1 MRDLSNA
8 LAVLRAIARAGQEER
23 ALAEMLMRI
32 CEEVR
37 DGLGFDR
44 VGIARLLPDE
54 ESVVPAALTGW
65 DEEALSVRVTL
76 AESPLLMEAYR
87 MQKLAFVAD
96 ARSEQAVP
104 AELVERYAVRSAFVL
119 PLVSAG
125 RCLGFLGGDRA
136 GVPFELDPTEVDVL
150 ETVGALAATLLEKGL
165 IEDELRRLDDA
176 RARFVAFAAHE
187 LRTPIM
193 TVYGMLATVHH
204 RGAELSDEQL
214 VELRSSAFQQ
224 AARLR
229 TLAEQLLDLSRLDAS
244 ALTVS
249 PQPIAIRRAVEET
262 VLLVAERD
270 AGAIEISI
278 PHDLELDVDSIVLD
292 RIVGNLVVNALR
304 HGESPVAVTAE
315 QRDSH
320 FRLRVTDHG
329 PGIPDEFTPALFDR
343 FVRGS
348 SVQADGS
355 GLGLAI
361 AQAYARAH
369 GGELVYTPV
378 DPCGA
383 CFEFVLPLERA

>member
-1 MRDLSNA
+1 M
-8 LAVLRAIARAGQEER
+8 LRQ
-23 ALAEMLMRI
+23 I

-37 DGLGFDR
+37 TGFGFDR
-44 VGIARLLPDE
+44 VGISRLLADE
-54 ESVVPAALTGW
+54 ETVVPAALAGW
-65 DEEALSVRVTL
+65 DDEAMSLRVPL
-76 AESPLLMEAYR
+76 AESPLLLEAYR
-87 MQKLAFVAD
+87 TQRLAFVAD
-96 ARSEQAVP
+96 ARSEAAVP

-119 PLVSAG
+119 PLVSSG

-204 RGAELSDEQL
+204 RGHELSEEQ
-214 VELRSSAFQQ
+214 VVALRASAFRQ
-224 AARLR
+224 AERLR
-229 TLAEQLLDLSRLDAS
+229 TLAGQLLDLSRLDSS

-249 PQPIAIRRAVEET
+249 PQPQAIRRVVEET
-262 VLLVAERD
+262 VLLVAERA
-270 AGAIEISI
+270 AGEIEIAIS
-278 PHDLELDVDSIVLD
+278 PDLELDIDSIVLD

-304 HGESPVAVTAE
+304 HGESPVAVSAE
-315 QRDSH
+315 RSDSH

-329 PGIPDEFTPALFDR
+329 PGVPDEFASMLFDR
-343 FVRGS
+343 FARGA
-348 SVQADGS
+348 SVEAEGS

-369 GGELVYTPV
+369 GGELLYKPV
-378 DPCGA
+378 DPHGA
-383 CFEFVLPLERA
+383 CFEFVLPLERV

>member
-1 MRDLSNA
+1 
-8 LAVLRAIARAGQEER
+8 
-23 ALAEMLMRI
+23 MLMRI

-37 DGLGFDR
+37 DGFGFDR
-44 VGIARLLPDE
+44 VGISRLLPDE
-54 ESVVPAALTGW
+54 ESVVPVALAGW
-65 DEEALSVRVTL
+65 DEEAMSVRVTL

-87 MQKLAFVAD
+87 TQKLAFVAD
-96 ARSEQAVP
+96 ARTEQAVP

-150 ETVGALAATLLEKGL
+150 ETVGALAATLVEKGL
-165 IEDELRRLDDA
+165 VEDELRRLDDA

-204 RGAELSDEQL
+204 RGRELSEEQ
-214 VELRSSAFQQ
+214 VVTLRASAFEQ

-229 TLAEQLLDLSRLDAS
+229 TLADQLLDLSRLDAS
-244 ALTVS
+244 ALTVT
-249 PQPIAIRRAVEET
+249 PRPLVIRRAVEET
-262 VLLVAERD
+262 VLLVAERN
-270 AGAIEISI
+270 AGEIEISI
-278 PHDLELDVDSIVLD
+278 PTDLELDIDSMVLD
-292 RIVGNLVVNALR
+292 RIVGNLVINALR
-304 HGESPVAVTAE
+304 HGASPVGVTAE

-329 PGIPDEFTPALFDR
+329 PGVPDEFTTHLFDR

-348 SVQADGS
+348 SVQTDGS

-369 GGELVYTPV
+369 GGELLYRPV
-378 DPCGA
+378 DPHGA

>member
-1 MRDLSNA
+1 
-8 LAVLRAIARAGQEER
+8 
-23 ALAEMLMRI
+23 MRI

>member
-1 MRDLSNA
+1 MRDLSEA
-8 LAVLRAIARAGQEER
+8 LPVLRAIARASQGEL
-23 ALAEMLMRI
+23 ALPEMLMRI

-37 DGLGFDR
+37 NGFGFDR
-44 VGIARLLPDE
+44 VGITRLLPDE
-54 ESVVPAALTGW
+54 ESVVPAALVGW
-65 DEEALSVRVTL
+65 DDDAMSLHMTL
-76 AESPLLMEAYR
+76 AESPLLLEAYR
-87 MQKLAFVAD
+87 TQRLAFVAD
-96 ARSEQAVP
+96 ARSEPAVP
-104 AELVERYAVRSAFVL
+104 ADLVERYVVRSAFVV

-136 GVPFELDPTEVDVL
+136 AVPFVLDPAEVDVL
-150 ETVGALAATLLEKGL
+150 ETVGAFAATLLEKGL
-165 IEDELRRLDDA
+165 VEEELRRLDDA

-204 RGAELSDEQL
+204 RGSELSEEQ
-214 VELRSSAFQQ
+214 VVALRSSAFQQ

-249 PQPIAIRRAVEET
+249 PQLLAIRRVVEET
-262 VLLVAERD
+262 VLLVAERA
-270 AGAIEISI
+270 AGEIEISI
-278 PHDLELDVDSIVLD
+278 PADLEIDIDSIVLD

-304 HGESPVAVTAE
+304 HGASPVGVTAE
-315 QRDSH
+315 RSDSH

-329 PGIPDEFTPALFDR
+329 PGVPDEFTTTLFDR

-348 SVQADGS
+348 SVQTDGS

-361 AQAYARAH
+361 ARAYARAH
-369 GGELVYTPV
+369 GGELLYRPV
-378 DPCGA
+378 DPHGA
-383 CFEFVLPLERA
+383 CFEFVLPLVRA